1 MRELTSHKPDDANG
15 CLTIKAVDQP
25 RSGGVNHHYQIV
37 GFHIVTNPSLE
48 DAGGFVR
55 SSPSECEIFFQNGPI
70 KEVGVNGITN
80 EALLAIVEDRL
91 AGFQSGPF
99 ACPENAAALGSVR
112 DAMLFLAKRTA
123 AREARGVEG
132 THKP

>member
-1 MRELTSHKPDDANG
+1 MRELTSHRINECNG
-15 CLTIKAVDQP
+15 SLTIKAVDQP
-25 RSGGVNHHYQIV
+25 GSGGANHRYDIT
-37 GFHIVTNPSLE
+37 GFDNTNNPSNVPA
-48 DAGGFVR
+48 DGFQAHYFRTCVV
-55 SSPSECEIFFQNGPI
+55 FQNGPI

-91 AGFQSGPF
+91 AGFQSGPY